1 MCRFSIIFANSPDGQ
16 AQLTSHQSSFFILD
30 FIGVV
35 ASAIREYVVVVAA
48 AFIFVAKFI
57 ILMAK
62 LSRFRMAIR
71 VFIFITGC

>member
-1 MCRFSIIFANSPDGQ
+1 LCRFSIIFAKSPDDQ

-35 ASAIREYVVVVAA
+35 SSAIREFLVVVDA